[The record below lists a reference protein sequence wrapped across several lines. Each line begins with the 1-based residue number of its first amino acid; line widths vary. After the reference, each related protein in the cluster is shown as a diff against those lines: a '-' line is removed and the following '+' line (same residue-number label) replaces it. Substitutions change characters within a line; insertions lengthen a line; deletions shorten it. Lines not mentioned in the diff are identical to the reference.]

1 MAFDR
6 YLYLNILYSIYMTN
20 LDEYRIPTMQKY
32 NTNFLTLEQQFNLR
46 KVADQTKALSQQQ
59 AQELIVE
66 LQRQIMIKDNLYK
79 EIMRH
84 E

>member
-1 MAFDR
+1 
-6 YLYLNILYSIYMTN
+6 
-20 LDEYRIPTMQKY
+20 MQKY

-46 KVADQTKALSQQQ
+46 KVADRTKALSQQQ
-59 AQELIVE
+59 AQKLVVE

>member
-1 MAFDR
+1 
-6 YLYLNILYSIYMTN
+6 
-20 LDEYRIPTMQKY
+20 MQKY